1 MLLADVC
8 AQFVNVAP
16 NDLDSKIENAQRLI
30 CESLNVN
37 HSSVWQVLE
46 DDPELLGMTH
56 AYRNPKLRPL
66 PSRPVLREFFPW
78 SQSQILNKQT
88 VCVPN
93 TAKLPPEAAKDMES
107 WLQYGIRSTLAFPL
121 SVGGG
126 SVIGLLAFDSTEER
140 DWPEPLQ
147 RRLQILALVF
157 AQALDRKHSEQK
169 VKVAESALRVGEER
183 LRLAQQAA
191 RIGTFELNIRTGVN
205 TWTAELEAMYGLPPG
220 GFGGTQTAFENLVH
234 PDDRGGVIELVEG
247 ALKTGEPT
255 RGEWRVIW
263 ADGSVHWIAG
273 RWQASH

>member
-1 MLLADVC
+1 VRTEYGKA
-8 AQFVNVAP
+8 A
-16 NDLDSKIENAQRLI
+16 
-30 CESLNVN
+30 
-37 HSSVWQVLE
+37 
-46 DDPELLGMTH
+46 T
-56 AYRNPKLRPL
+56 
-66 PSRPVLREFFPW
+66 
-78 SQSQILNKQT
+78 
-88 VCVPN
+88 
-93 TAKLPPEAAKDMES
+93 EAAKDMES

-234 PDDRGGVIELVEG
+234 PECPVFSAPSTNSMTPPRSTD
-247 ALKTGEPT
+247 TG
-255 RGEWRVIW
+255 RMARHLG
-263 ADGSVHWIAG
+263 
-273 RWQASH
+273 